1 MAKHRTGRL
10 SEEIKK
16 SISNF
21 LINGAKD
28 PRLTSRIISISGV
41 EVTSDGSYATV
52 YISPL
57 CLSDEDKEQVAAEV
71 LAGFAKAKGAL
82 RSKVS
87 RDIKLRHTP
96 ELIFKLDSSMDY
108 GRKIDSI
115 LEEIAAQPKSDDVE
129 AEEEE

>member
-16 SISNF
+16 SVSNF

-41 EVTSDGSYATV
+41 DVTNDASYATV

-57 CLSDEDKEQVAAEV
+57 CLADDDKDKVNAEV
-71 LAGFAKAKGAL
+71 LEGFAKAKGTI
-82 RSKVS
+82 RSQVS

-115 LEEIAAQPKSDDVE
+115 IDEINTKPKSDE
-129 AEEEE
+129 